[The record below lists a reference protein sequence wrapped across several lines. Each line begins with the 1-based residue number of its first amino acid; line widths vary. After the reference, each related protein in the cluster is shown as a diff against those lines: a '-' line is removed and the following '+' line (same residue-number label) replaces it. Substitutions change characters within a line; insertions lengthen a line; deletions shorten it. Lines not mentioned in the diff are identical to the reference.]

1 MTDPDSHT
9 PYDRSTALR
18 LSPENYT
25 DGQSNVNQPPNRYTA
40 LAADDSGSFTPSTT
54 AVSSLH
60 VVHVITGLQTGGA
73 ETMLYKLL
81 SEVAEDQDVQSRVVS
96 LMPDGPIGE
105 RLRELGVSLTTLDMP
120 RGTLT
125 WDGLRRLYGLLRHKQ
140 PDVVQTWMYHA
151 DLVGGIVA
159 WMAGVDHIVWNI
171 RSSTLDPDR
180 DKRKT
185 IWTAKICAW
194 LSAWLP
200 DRIVTCAREAGR
212 VHADLGY
219 DASKM
224 EVIPNG
230 FDTEQYRPDEQR
242 RSQIR
247 DELNL
252 QDEVV
257 VGLVARYHP
266 QKDHRTFV
274 RAAARLVEQVP
285 DVHFVLCGT
294 DIDWKNEEL
303 VGWIEK
309 HGLRDFFSLL
319 GRRDDVAS
327 VITAF
332 DLAVLS
338 SATGEAFPNVV
349 GEAMA
354 CGVPSVV
361 TDVGDSADIVGD
373 TGIAVPTEA
382 PKKLAEA
389 CEQILTLPGSE
400 RHTLGEKARDR
411 VEREYSLSAVANR
424 YLHIYRE
431 KLDTS
436 PPA

>member
-1 MTDPDSHT
+1 MSASNGSCEAIPFTTTTT
-9 PYDRSTALR
+9 PL
-18 LSPENYT
+18 
-25 DGQSNVNQPPNRYTA
+25 Q
-40 LAADDSGSFTPSTT
+40 
-54 AVSSLH
+54 

-73 ETMLYKLL
+73 EMMLYKLL
-81 SEVAEDQDVQSRVVS
+81 SEVSEDQNVRSRVVS

-105 RLRELGVSLTTLDMP
+105 RIRELGLPVTTLDMP

-125 WDGLRRLYGLLRHKQ
+125 WDGLRQLFQLLRREQ

-151 DLVGGIVA
+151 DLIGGVVA

-180 DKRKT
+180 DKQTT
-185 IWTAKICAW
+185 IWTAKLCAW
-194 LSAWLP
+194 LSSWLP

-212 VHADLGY
+212 VHAELGY

-224 EVIPNG
+224 VVVPNG

-242 RSQIR
+242 RAQIR

-252 QDEVV
+252 QNESV

-274 RAAARLVEQVP
+274 RAAARLVERVP
-285 DVHFVLCGT
+285 NAHFVLCGT
-294 DIDWKNEEL
+294 DVTWENQEL
-303 VGWIEK
+303 VGWLEE
-309 HGLRDFFSLL
+309 HGLRESFTLL

-327 VITAF
+327 VMTAF
-332 DLAVLS
+332 DVAVLS

-354 CGVPSVV
+354 CGVPCVV
-361 TDVGDSADIVGD
+361 TRVGDSAEIIGD
-373 TGIAVPTEA
+373 TGIAVPTESPMELA
-382 PKKLAEA
+382 EGCEKILSQSVDERKKL
-389 CEQILTLPGSE
+389 G
-400 RHTLGEKARDR
+400 RKARDR
-411 VEREYSLSAVANR
+411 VERLYSLEATGEK
-424 YLHIYRE
+424 YLNVYETVSRR
-431 KLDTS
+431 L
-436 PPA
+436 